1 MAATAAGI
9 PRSGRVTIS
18 DIARRAGVT
27 TGAVSLAINGKPGVS
42 DITRDR
48 ILKIADE
55 MRWRPNHAAKTLRGK
70 SPRSIGLVL
79 TRPEEV
85 VGEEVF
91 FTKFLVGAQSVLS
104 QRGFSLQLRMATDLA
119 AESAIHAEWIADGRV
134 DGILVLDPRS
144 DDPRLAALLELGQ
157 PAVIV
162 GGDIDATTLT
172 SVRTDDGPLMRAVFD
187 HLIGLGHQRI
197 GYVTGDQSFAHIRRR
212 IDAFTDYALK
222 AGIWGI
228 TLTGDFVPKRA
239 KEATRKLMSSP
250 KRPTALIFDN
260 EVMTIAGMATLA
272 EMELSV
278 PADVSVLS
286 WEDSATCQVLHP
298 TLTALNRDAAALG
311 RQAAGGILRL
321 LDCDPA
327 DEPAMPA
334 TVVPRESTAPPAG
347 KRRTAS

>member
-1 MAATAAGI
+1 MAAKQAGV

-27 TGAVSLAINGKPGVS
+27 SGAVSLAINGKPGVS
-42 DITRDR
+42 DITRER

-55 MRWRPNHAAKTLRGK
+55 LHWRPNYAAKTLRGK
-70 SPRSIGLVL
+70 SPHSIGLVL

-91 FTKFLVGAQSVLS
+91 FTKFLVGVQSVLS
-104 QRGFSLQLRMATDLA
+104 QRGYSLQLQMATDLA
-119 AESAIHAEWIADGRV
+119 SETAIHAEWIADGRV
-134 DGILVLDPRS
+134 DGILVLDPRL
-144 DDPRLAALLELGQ
+144 DDPRVAALLHLGQ
-157 PAVIV
+157 PAVII
-162 GGDIDATTLT
+162 GGDVDAASVV
-172 SVRTDDGPLMRAVFD
+172 SVRTDDGQFMRAVFD
-187 HLIGLGHQRI
+187 HLITLGHQRI

-212 IDAFTDYALK
+212 IDAFTDYALA

-228 TLTGDFVPKRA
+228 TLTGDFVPQQA

-250 KRPTALIFDN
+250 KRPTALIFDS
-260 EVMTIAGMATLA
+260 EVMAIAGMATLA
-272 EMELSV
+272 EMGLAV

-311 RQAAGGILRL
+311 RQAASGMLRL
-321 LDCDPA
+321 LA
-327 DEPAMPA
+327 REQAAEPAVVA
-334 TVVPRESTAPPAG
+334 SVVPRESTAPPAH
-347 KRRTAS
+347 

>member
-1 MAATAAGI
+1 MAAKQAGV

-27 TGAVSLAINGKPGVS
+27 SGAVSLAINGKPGVS
-42 DITRDR
+42 DITRER

-55 MRWRPNHAAKTLRGK
+55 LHWRPNHAAKTLRGK
-70 SPRSIGLVL
+70 SPHSIGLVL

-91 FTKFLVGAQSVLS
+91 FTKFLVGVQSVLS
-104 QRGFSLQLRMATDLA
+104 QRGYSLQLQMATDLA
-119 AESAIHAEWIADGRV
+119 SETAIHAEWIADGRV
-134 DGILVLDPRS
+134 DGILVLDPRL
-144 DDPRLAALLELGQ
+144 DDPRVAALLHLGQ
-157 PAVIV
+157 PAVII
-162 GGDIDATTLT
+162 GGDVDAASVV
-172 SVRTDDGPLMRAVFD
+172 SVRTDDGQFMRAVFD
-187 HLIGLGHQRI
+187 HLITLGHQRI

-212 IDAFTDYALK
+212 IDAFTDYALA

-228 TLTGDFVPKRA
+228 TLTGDFVPQQA

-250 KRPTALIFDN
+250 KRPTALIFDS
-260 EVMTIAGMATLA
+260 EVMAIAGMATLA
-272 EMELSV
+272 EMGLAV

-311 RQAAGGILRL
+311 RQAASGMLRL
-321 LDCDPA
+321 LA
-327 DEPAMPA
+327 REQAAEPAVVA
-334 TVVPRESTAPPAG
+334 SVVPRESTAPPAP
-347 KRRTAS
+347 